1 LLGGRDI
8 LCHIDFKVFKGSP
21 LSDLPVNCTNICA
34 LVCPR
39 NINLEIAYT
48 AKEIV
53 YVDVPFFL
61 ISNINIG
68 SNDTQT
74 NKAAYSE
81 NCGKFERL
89 LN

>member
-1 LLGGRDI
+1 M
-8 LCHIDFKVFKGSP
+8 CHIDFKVFKGSP

-34 LVCPR
+34 LVGPGD
-39 NINLEIAYT
+39 INLEIADT
-48 AKEIV
+48 AEEIV
-53 YVDVPFFL
+53 CVDVPFFL

-68 SNDTQT
+68 SNDTQA
-74 NKAAYSE
+74 NKAACSE